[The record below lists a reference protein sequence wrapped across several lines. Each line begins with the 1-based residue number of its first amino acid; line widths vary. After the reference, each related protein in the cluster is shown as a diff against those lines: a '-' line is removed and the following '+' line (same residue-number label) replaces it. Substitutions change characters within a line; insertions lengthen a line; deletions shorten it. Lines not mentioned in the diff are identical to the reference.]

1 MVKPRLSRTSTP
13 PRKDHR
19 VPTTEPIA
27 ETPPVEPI
35 ATPTSTTQA
44 ATNRASDPGARE
56 ARIRDRAYRRYGERG
71 GTAGEEL
78 QDWLDAEAEE
88 QRDGPDTGKTAS
100 DAR

>member
-1 MVKPRLSRTSTP
+1 MVKPRLSRTSAP
-13 PRKDHR
+13 PFKERP

-44 ATNRASDPGARE
+44 AADPASDPGARE
-56 ARIRDRAYRRYGERG
+56 ARIRDRAYRRYEERG

-88 QRDGPDTGKTAS
+88 QRDDPDMGKTAS